1 MKYAK
6 IETELKTLTTT
17 FWVTKDKKKKTL
29 EKQEKKQKID
39 TEK

>member
-17 FWVTKDKKKKTL
+17 FWVTKDKKKNFGKTG
-29 EKQEKKQKID
+29 KKQKID